1 MFFFLVEI
9 YIGFLYFRVVFEIDW
24 LEVRDRVE
32 FVFIE
37 LKRFFVVNV
46 YLD

>member
-1 MFFFLVEI
+1 M
-9 YIGFLYFRVVFEIDW
+9 VVFEIDW